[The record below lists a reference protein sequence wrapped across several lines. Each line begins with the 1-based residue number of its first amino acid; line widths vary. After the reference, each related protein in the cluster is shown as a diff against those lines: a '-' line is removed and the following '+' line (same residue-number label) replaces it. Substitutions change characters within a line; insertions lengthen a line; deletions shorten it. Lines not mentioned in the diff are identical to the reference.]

1 MASRTTATTCTP
13 ITTATS
19 TTPVHPLD
27 GSSTS
32 TTDGEGSPIPTFVR
46 RSTVSRSP
54 AGLGITAGVTSTPEA
69 GPDDLAAGDS
79 RIAASVVFG
88 AALEDST
95 ADSGA
100 SRRDQT
106 RGPLEGGHT
115 YLI

>member
-19 TTPVHPLD
+19 TTPVRPLD

-32 TTDGEGSPIPTFVR
+32 TMDGEEFPIPTFVR

-54 AGLGITAGVTSTPEA
+54 AGLGITAGATSTPEV
-69 GPDDLAAGDS
+69 GPDHLAAGDS
-79 RIAASVVFG
+79 RIAASG
-88 AALEDST
+88 DST

-106 RGPLEGGHT
+106 RGPLEGGHH
-115 YLI
+115 I

>member
-19 TTPVHPLD
+19 TTRAQPLD

-46 RSTVSRSP
+46 HSTVSRSP
-54 AGLGITAGVTSTPEA
+54 AGSGITAGVPSTPEA
-69 GPDDLAAGDS
+69 GPEDSAAGDS
-79 RIAASVVFG
+79 RIAASVVSG
-88 AALEDST
+88 VALEDFT

-100 SRRDQT
+100 SSINT
-106 RGPLEGGHT
+106 
-115 YLI
+115 